1 MQDQEVHKII
11 CNAFTCTPATLIK
24 FNTYRCHK
32 IRWTII
38 THVWKWKFRICRN
51 LYLNDMTYLY
61 LYTSLNES
69 ADLLGCQSIKNIKCN
84 YSDMHINKTPSL
96 QDLYGSR
103 PPGQFIIFCNK
114 IVIATL
120 LCILPLV
127 FLSLHFSLSLPLSLT
142 DPHTIKTS
150 AQIGD

>member
-1 MQDQEVHKII
+1 M
-11 CNAFTCTPATLIK
+11 
-24 FNTYRCHK
+24 YR
-32 IRWTII
+32 
-38 THVWKWKFRICRN
+38 
-51 LYLNDMTYLY
+51 
-61 LYTSLNES
+61 SLNLIYWDVS
-69 ADLLGCQSIKNIKCN
+69 QLKNIKCN

-96 QDLYGSR
+96 QDLCGSRAR

-127 FLSLHFSLSLPLSLT
+127 FLSLHFSLSLSLLT
-142 DPHTIKTS
+142 DPHMIKTS